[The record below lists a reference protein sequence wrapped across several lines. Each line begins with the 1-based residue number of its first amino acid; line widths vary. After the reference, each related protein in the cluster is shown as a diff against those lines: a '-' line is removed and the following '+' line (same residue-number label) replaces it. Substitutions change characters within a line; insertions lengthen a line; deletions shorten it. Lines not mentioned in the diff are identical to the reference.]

1 MPSYVDILN
10 YLNEFPCIGDIE
22 KYLFLQWCK
31 SRRLVYNIDYI
42 SINIDYIYNIDGL
55 YSEEYYSKLIE
66 AKNPTLP
73 LEYDKCPEQ
82 LLEYINNF
90 TTISDTTKW
99 TITHWFKDN
108 QICVYQNPICNGRLC
123 DDIDNVAGKSV
134 KINTP
139 NITNFFRD
147 INQEIPSDYMIR
159 WNFSRIIYKYIN
171 SNNLYLVDPSK
182 ESGFNRKIIIP
193 DIHLRTLFSLSE
205 EDQIHSNIIDNLIA
219 KLF

>member
-10 YLNEFPCIGDIE
+10 YLNEFPSIGDIE

-31 SRRLVYNIDYI
+31 YRHLAYT
-42 SINIDYIYNIDGL
+42 IDYIYNTDGL

-66 AKNPTLP
+66 AKNLTLP

-90 TTISDTTKW
+90 TTISDTIKW

-123 DDIDNVAGKSV
+123 DDIDNVAGKPV

-139 NITNFFRD
+139 IIRKFFSD
-147 INQEIPSDYMIR
+147 INQKIPSDYMIR
-159 WNFSRIIYKYIN
+159 WNFSRIIYKYIVA
-171 SNNLYLVDPSK
+171 NNLYLIDPSS

-193 DIHLRTLFSLSE
+193 DIHLRTLFSLLS
-205 EDQIHSNIIDNLIA
+205 EDQIHFNAIDKHIT